1 MKEKILNTILMILT
15 IATATGILLTIPIS
29 YITEEITNN
38 GTYEKIIQKEFGQVF
53 QNYNEY
59 LLYKIE
65 KGEKEN
71 R

>member
-1 MKEKILNTILMILT
+1 MKEKILNTIVIIVT
-15 IATATGILLTIPIS
+15 IATATGILLTIPIA

-71 R
+71 K